1 MTSSD
6 GLLSTTVGA
15 YKCEIGLIKHAHVP
29 DDLELR
35 VQDPVHEEEGV
46 EPRVVDRVACQSCD
60 VKMSL

>member
-15 YKCEIGLIKHAHVP
+15 YKCEIGLIKNAHVP

-46 EPRVVDRVACQSCD
+46 EPRVVDRVAC
-60 VKMSL
+60 